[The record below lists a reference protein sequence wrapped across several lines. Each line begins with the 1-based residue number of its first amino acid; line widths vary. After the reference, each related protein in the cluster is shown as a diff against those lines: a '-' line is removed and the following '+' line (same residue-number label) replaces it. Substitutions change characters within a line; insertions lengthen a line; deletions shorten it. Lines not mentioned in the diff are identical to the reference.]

1 MLNHGP
7 TWESLIQAG
16 LGGVS
21 GLGVISVRSCRGQG
35 PQEPTLLPFSQG
47 GFPCSPRSRRED
59 ARTELATCPSPM
71 LSRAPE

>member
-21 GLGVISVRSCRGQG
+21 GLGVH
-35 PQEPTLLPFSQG
+35 
-47 GFPCSPRSRRED
+47 PRHHL
-59 ARTELATCPSPM
+59 ELACS
-71 LSRAPE
+71 